1 MVQVFYNDNSTTFYV
16 PNSAGNLWTVFD
28 FDNSSGF
35 NALNTMDDE
44 SKPKKVDDH

>member
-1 MVQVFYNDNSTTFYV
+1 MVQVFYNDNSTIFYV

-44 SKPKKVDDH
+44 SVAKNVDDH